1 MQSGRLRIQDAVE
14 GSAPSRAQR
23 IAASK
28 VGVHV
33 GRVEIRHMFSADEG

>member
-28 VGVHV
+28 GGDTAHV
-33 GRVEIRHMFSADEG
+33 LRR